1 VESQLAR
8 NRGYT
13 HHGVKTCYRLITTIC
28 RPNGVISDTIPT
40 VTAIRRTL
48 DFLLLPLWLV
58 LAAVVNVQA
67 QSLPSG
73 WTPYPTPKSG
83 SETLRCANYS
93 IRREWRVSVSN
104 GTLEIAVIPFERGGA
119 QSQVFN
125 KQELPAGIQRVKGM
139 VGLQSTLK
147 LQNGW
152 LLGFDGGEFGGGLW
166 FASDDGTTQIL
177 NRENVHGFVT
187 TPQGV
192 LVLAGLA
199 HLTLDSGKV
208 FIAPYVVKSSSDV
221 KLLVDLDGAPQAFT
235 KVSDD
240 VMLVVTTRGVSRIRS
255 SGGSELLLRRDLGLL
270 YPNSVAATPDGVIYV
285 GARLFVVR
293 LSPHDGDYI
302 EQWMLPDSCTHF
314 EIQGLD
320 CVCEK

>member
-1 VESQLAR
+1 MTV
-8 NRGYT
+8 
-13 HHGVKTCYRLITTIC
+13 VK
-28 RPNGVISDTIPT
+28 
-40 VTAIRRTL
+40 
-48 DFLLLPLWLV
+48 
-58 LAAVVNVQA
+58 VQA
-67 QSLPSG
+67 QNLPSG

-119 QSQVFN
+119 QSQVFK
-125 KQELPAGIQRVKGM
+125 KQELPSGIQRVKGM

-166 FASDDGTTQIL
+166 FASDDGTTQML
-177 NRENVHGFVT
+177 NSENVHGFVA
-187 TPQGV
+187 TPRGV

-199 HLTLDSGKV
+199 HMGLDSGKV
-208 FIAPYVVKSSSDV
+208 FVVPYTVKSSPDV
-221 KLLVDLDGAPQAFT
+221 KLLLELDGAPEAFT

-240 VMLVVTTRGVSRIRS
+240 LMLVVTTRGVSRVSS

-293 LSPHDGDYI
+293 LSPHDGDYL

-314 EIQGLD
+314 EIRGLD
-320 CVCEK
+320 CVCQK